1 MNKLPALLLC
11 TALISPYAFAA
22 PAPSTDAELGNVRN
36 AIAAAEKDLQA
47 KQAAQA
53 KAQRALREAQA
64 AIARTRRE
72 IARLNSQEQA
82 GWQKLSAL
90 QAELSKLQT
99 NISSTK
105 SQVAALIA
113 ANYKNPQQAAFAL
126 LLKNADANQKSRFLA
141 YTRRISAANEHLIRQ
156 LATQQ
161 AELNAQEKAVS
172 EEIARIGRL
181 TAERQEKL
189 RRLGKTQSQAQ
200 TESKKLNQSVAESRQ
215 KLARLQE
222 NERRLNQIIAG
233 IAAKQAAQRKVE
245 AAQKEQEARK
255 HAENPKSTLTRE
267 DLALRP
273 DPPESPTKPLRGIM
287 PVSGSITGRF
297 GTARES
303 GGAWRGIFISA
314 AAAPVRSIADGTV
327 VYAASQSGYGN
338 MMIVDHG
345 SGYMSVYAGLGSIG
359 ASNGSR
365 VRAGQQIATSGTMPA
380 GEQGLY
386 LELRYKGRV
395 MNPMVWLR

>member
-22 PAPSTDAELGNVRN
+22 PAPSADAELGNVRN

-105 SQVAALIA
+105 AQVAALIA

-233 IAAKQAAQRKVE
+233 IAAKQAAQRKTE

-255 HAENPKSTLTRE
+255 RAENPKSTLTRE
-267 DLALRP
+267 DLALHP
-273 DPPESPTKPLRGIM
+273 DTPESLTKPLRGIM

-303 GGAWRGIFISA
+303 GGTWRGIFISA
-314 AAAPVRSIADGTV
+314 AAAPVRSISDGTV

-345 SGYMSVYAGLGSIG
+345 SGYMSVYAGLGNIG

>member
-1 MNKLPALLLC
+1 MNKFPALLLC
-11 TALISPYAFAA
+11 TALITPYAFAA
-22 PAPSTDAELGNVRN
+22 PAPSADTELGNVRN

-105 SQVAALIA
+105 AQVAALIA

-255 HAENPKSTLTRE
+255 RAENPKSTLTRE

-303 GGAWRGIFISA
+303 GGTWRGIFISA

>member
-1 MNKLPALLLC
+1 MNKFPALLLC
-11 TALISPYAFAA
+11 TALITPYAFAA
-22 PAPSTDAELGNVRN
+22 PAPSADTELGNVRN

-105 SQVAALIA
+105 AQVAALIA

-255 HAENPKSTLTRE
+255 RAENPKSTLTRE

-303 GGAWRGIFISA
+303 GGTWRGIFISA

-327 VYAASQSGYGN
+327 VYAASQSGYSN

>member
-1 MNKLPALLLC
+1 MNKLLALLLC

-22 PAPSTDAELGNVRN
+22 PAPSADTELGNVRN

-105 SQVAALIA
+105 AQVAALIA

-172 EEIARIGRL
+172 EEIARIGKL

-189 RRLGKTQSQAQ
+189 RRLGKTQSEAQ

-233 IAAKQAAQRKVE
+233 IAAKQAAQRKAE

-255 HAENPKSTLTRE
+255 RAENPKSTLTRE

-273 DPPESPTKPLRGIM
+273 ESPESPAKPLRGIM

-303 GGAWRGIFISA
+303 GGTWRGIFISA

-395 MNPMVWLR
+395 MNPTVWLR

>member
-1 MNKLPALLLC
+1 MNKFPALLLC
-11 TALISPYAFAA
+11 TALITPYAFAA
-22 PAPSTDAELGNVRN
+22 PAPSADTELGNVRN

-99 NISSTK
+99 NISNTK
-105 SQVAALIA
+105 AQVAALIA

-255 HAENPKSTLTRE
+255 RAENPKSTLTRE
-267 DLALRP
+267 DLNLRP
-273 DPPESPTKPLRGIM
+273 EPTPSPTKTQRGLNPRSRSHTRPIRK
-287 PVSGSITGRF
+287 T
-297 GTARES
+297 RES
-303 GGAWRGIFISA
+303 GGTWRGIFISA